1 MASNDG
7 YSDVSRPAGARARVA
22 VFGAAPD
29 TPNMG
34 VSALFE
40 CIVGG
45 LTSRFADLEL
55 VVFDNGSSLRWVE
68 HVTAGGQSVPVLRC
82 GIRAGKRV
90 YRSDNL
96 LTLSLAS
103 RLGRVG
109 SVLNRVIRL
118 IDSCVAVVDVSGG
131 DSFSDIYGRKRFGA
145 IARPKRVA
153 AARGKPV
160 ILLPQTY
167 GPYFARVVRE
177 QAAAILRRAHQAWA
191 RDSESYEILKE
202 LLGNRFD
209 ADQHRCGVDM
219 AFLLQPRN
227 CKAHLTSTIR
237 EWLSA
242 AERDKPIVGLNVS
255 GLIYNDPTV
264 GHRQYGFRA
273 DYVRL
278 VQQLAAKILQSGD
291 NRILLIPHVMSPVG
305 HYESDYGAALSV
317 RDALSAL
324 PNVAGRVEV
333 VPPGLSAAESKWLIG
348 HLDWLCATRMHA
360 AIAGLSSGVPTAAV
374 SYSDKTRG
382 VFLTCEQGGS
392 VVDPRVLDEDEA
404 VQRLLANFAQRATV
418 RAELSVAVPR
428 VQEYANAQMDAIAA
442 EIKAIIERE
451 APGVREPEP
460 AAAASTPASIED

>member
-1 MASNDG
+1 MVSGNEH
-7 YSDVSRPAGARARVA
+7 SDIPARAGVRARVA

-29 TPNMG
+29 TANMG

-40 CIVGG
+40 CIVEG

-55 VVFDNGSSLRWVE
+55 VVFDNGSSLRRAT
-68 HVTAGGQSVPVLRC
+68 HVTAGGQSVSLLRC

-96 LTLSLAS
+96 FTLSLAS

-109 SVLNRVIRL
+109 GVLNRVIRL

-145 IARPKRVA
+145 IARPKRIA
-153 AARGKPV
+153 AARAKPV

-167 GPYFARVVRE
+167 GPYFARTVRE
-177 QAAAILRRAHQAWA
+177 QAAAILRDAHQAWA
-191 RDSESYEILKE
+191 RDSESYEILKG

-209 ADQHRCGVDM
+209 AGRHRCGVDM
-219 AFLLQPRN
+219 AFLLPPRN
-227 CKAHLTSTIR
+227 CMAHLTPTIR
-237 EWLSA
+237 KWLS
-242 AERDKPIVGLNVS
+242 ELEPGKPIVGLNVS

-264 GHRQYGFRA
+264 GQRQYGFRA

-278 VQQLAAKILQSGD
+278 VQQLAADILQSGD

-317 RDALSAL
+317 RDALNGL
-324 PNVAGRVEV
+324 PGTAGRVEV

-382 VFLTCEQGGS
+382 VFLTCEQAGS
-392 VVDPRVLDEDEA
+392 VVDPRVLDEDDA
-404 VQRLLANFAQRATV
+404 VWCLLANFEQRATA
-418 RAELSVAVPR
+418 RAELAVSVPR
-428 VQEYANAQMDAIAA
+428 VQERAAAQMDAIAA
-442 EIKAIIERE
+442 EIKTIIERR
-451 APGVREPEP
+451 APGVHELVNSGKTL
-460 AAAASTPASIED
+460 ATIEE